1 MSLFKKKDISGKN
14 TCSPP
19 SLFCFVCSSTSCFP
33 LPVLFIYRYLSAFRS
48 ASEAGTLF
56 GVNE

>member
-19 SLFCFVCSSTSCFP
+19 SLLCFVCSSTSCFP
-33 LPVLFIYRYLSAFRS
+33 LPVLFIYHYLIAFRS

-56 GVNE
+56 SVNE